1 MPNDPSWADS
11 LHSAIRRR
19 YGRNASEIVVNP
31 GDFRTVKIHTDR
43 LTDIL
48 YMRSDITTIGK
59 LRRVLHRDDLLW
71 VSAANIAGT
80 MWDAWIK
87 LDADKEAPEQPSIEI
102 RTETGAKILKA
113 ALATKDGASEIH
125 VVTLL
130 ADIAIAEATAPET
143 PPQHRPARNG
153 YEEEDVPLPEEKE
166 KPVIF
171 HLNWSD
177 MLLKALEAIDY
188 RFRFN
193 VRAERPEI
201 QYQYDPD
208 PQWVHFTGNLQKKI
222 RCIMRDDLLT
232 RDARAKDKT
241 RPLTWNNEVWS
252 VALGAACE
260 RVGVDP
266 VCVYL
271 DRLPMWDGTQR
282 IDTLFTEVFGS
293 AATAINRHAA
303 WVLIGGLVRR
313 ARKPG
318 CKLDNCI
325 LLYGPKGNGKSTFLQ
340 YLIPEHLREEGYNG
354 GMRWLD
360 NNQRM
365 TESTL
370 GMWLGEWSELRGIN
384 RANSEAIKQWF
395 SLGSDK
401 VRLVWR
407 TDPETFHRR
416 FVIAGSTNNPVPI
429 PQDETGESRRFV
441 VVPTKKHLTRDRL
454 IEYLDAHR
462 DQLYAEAIARL
473 KAGEIPAFYG
483 EIEKAAIRDSRNYV
497 WGDYDLE
504 SGLDALLNDEDV
516 LLRLRGKYGMEWHE
530 IKERVLFSSDAT
542 RVKPAILQR
551 AIRARGLYQHR
562 LRVDGK
568 RTRRWFLDPPSGQ

>member
-1 MPNDPSWADS
+1 MINTEG
-11 LHSAIRRR
+11 LI
-19 YGRNASEIVVNP
+19 
-31 GDFRTVKIHTDR
+31 
-43 LTDIL
+43 DIL
-48 YMRSDITTIGK
+48 HIKADKATMQVIKAKCYKPLVGIVKDPDIDQWNIWLKLNDRKKTREQQPFVTIDTEEHGRALESVINFNSK
-59 LRRVLHRDDLLW
+59 NGESETLITRWLNNPVAEVATVEVPVPAPVAKKSIPETQPQDRPTRNGYQKSEDVPE
-71 VSAANIAGT
+71 
-80 MWDAWIK
+80 
-87 LDADKEAPEQPSIEI
+87 DKEA
-102 RTETGAKILKA
+102 K
-113 ALATKDGASEIH
+113 
-125 VVTLL
+125 
-130 ADIAIAEATAPET
+130 
-143 PPQHRPARNG
+143 
-153 YEEEDVPLPEEKE
+153 

-222 RCIMRDDLLT
+222 RCIMRDELLT
-232 RDARAKDKT
+232 RDVRAKKKT

-271 DRLPMWDGTQR
+271 DRLPLWDGTQR
-282 IDTLFTEVFGS
+282 IDTLFTELFGS
-293 AATAINRHAA
+293 TGTGINRHAA

-340 YLIPEHLREEGYNG
+340 YLIPEHLRKECYNG

-407 TDPETFHRR
+407 TDPETFDRR

-454 IEYLDAHR
+454 IDYLDTHR

-497 WGDYDLE
+497 WGDNDLE
-504 SGLDALLNDEDV
+504 AGLDELLSNE
-516 LLRLRGKYGMEWHE
+516 LFLGRLQSEHGVPWTE
-530 IKERVLFSSDAT
+530 IKRRIMQSGNLSSM
-542 RVKPAILQR
+542 RPNNLQR
-551 AIRARGLYQHR
+551 AMRARGLYQR
-562 LRVDGK
+562 TIRIDGK
-568 RTRRWFLDPPSGQ
+568 RTRRWFLDSTD